1 MACLIITIGVLA
13 FIVSGG
19 NSMNCPNRQWIE
31 ESLNKSHIPGAV
43 IVVINATHTL
53 YEQGFGYQSLSP
65 PQMMD
70 VEKSIFSVAS
80 ISKTFIATAVMQLV
94 EEERVDLDA
103 DINQYLSESR
113 YCIFHPKYPSH
124 SITLRKLLS
133 HSASIAVDEYLQL
146 SLYRPGDVAFEQS
159 TLADTLLPNVNWNS
173 SHWLPKPPGSVTF
186 YSNDGSSL
194 AGLVVERMTN
204 MSYDRYVK
212 EKILQPLNIDINKIV
227 VGGGLIPY
235 YGQDATN
242 NSEETSPIKVG
253 LSWYWQTLSDGRR
266 YIGHTGSLPGAL
278 HWMLVNE
285 KHNLGMI
292 ILTNGDGNVP
302 SDRSKEIHQLF
313 QNIIKHLESVGVK
326 EEEIPTP
333 SRCTVEGNAAANHFR
348 QDNKLQDFDYMIEIG
363 RLYSDEQILPVRN
376 APGFVMVKWADDD
389 ETAYLPHDDGFVNGF
404 QIKKLY
410 AEYVREQGLLLGSRS
425 DTKPESASYGLH
437 MNPITLHRL
446 FSEQVQPELSSMDL
460 DLVPSL
466 KLEFW
471 PHNMQWF
478 LERLKRNRPLL
489 FEKIEP
495 LHMHIVPKW
504 SGQAIGKEMRKTLRF
519 RYSYSLI
526 EIKLAEQR

>member
-1 MACLIITIGVLA
+1 MACLIITIAVLA

-19 NSMNCPNRQWIE
+19 KSMNCPNRQWIE

-43 IVVINATHTL
+43 IIVINATHTL

-113 YCIFHPKYPSH
+113 YRIFHPKYPSH

-212 EKILQPLNIDINKIV
+212 EKIFQPLNIDINKVGIRLADFENREELVKHYAYAFNASHLSSWTEGMPQLNVTPLLESFPTWLYIPFFGFNVYPSGLFRMSARSLSVFLRMFINNGSSLLSPRSIAEMQIV
-227 VGGGLIPY
+227 VGGGLIPPF
-235 YGQDATN
+235 GQDATN

-302 SDRSKEIHQLF
+302 SDRSKETHQLF
-313 QNIIKHLESVGVK
+313 QNISLALFQCFETDIINSSACRTNV
-326 EEEIPTP
+326 TF
-333 SRCTVEGNAAANHFR
+333 FR
-348 QDNKLQDFDYMIEIG
+348 FSTI
-363 RLYSDEQILPVRN
+363 V
-376 APGFVMVKWADDD
+376 
-389 ETAYLPHDDGFVNGF
+389 
-404 QIKKLY
+404 
-410 AEYVREQGLLLGSRS
+410 LLLVLIRTS
-425 DTKPESASYGLH
+425 
-437 MNPITLHRL
+437 
-446 FSEQVQPELSSMDL
+446 FS
-460 DLVPSL
+460 
-466 KLEFW
+466 
-471 PHNMQWF
+471 
-478 LERLKRNRPLL
+478 
-489 FEKIEP
+489 
-495 LHMHIVPKW
+495 
-504 SGQAIGKEMRKTLRF
+504 T
-519 RYSYSLI
+519 
-526 EIKLAEQR
+526 